1 MAGLIDRDG
10 DSDGKH
16 LIQFG
21 PINLDRLIRS
31 QTMSNTS
38 SIIRCRNAAK
48 MKITHAFHFVEL
60 SPWPLLASSG
70 CGTLTVGFVMSFHN
84 YELGLLVLALGLVLI
99 GSVLSIWWRDVIRE
113 GLFQGNHTCSIQAMM
128 IEGFVLFI
136 LSEVMFFVAW
146 FWAFFHCSLAP
157 PVELGC
163 VWPSNCIDLISTW
176 GVPWF
181 NTVLLLSSGATVT
194 LCHHCLMCSRYK
206 HSLVSL
212 QATIWLAWI
221 FTFWQGYEYQT
232 TWLNISDGNA
242 GSTFFLATGFHG
254 IHVLIGTIFLT
265 ISMVRQ
271 LQVINYGSIDMVRQL
286 YYHYSS
292 MHLFGFEYGSISMD
306 VDRKSRFDV
315 LWRSFQPRFGNC

>member
-1 MAGLIDRDG
+1 MVNQR
-10 DSDGKH
+10 
-16 LIQFG
+16 
-21 PINLDRLIRS
+21 RS
-31 QTMSNTS
+31 ALM
-38 SIIRCRNAAK
+38 K
-48 MKITHAFHFVEL
+48 KITHAFHFVEL
-60 SPWPLLASSG
+60 SPWPLLASTG
-70 CGTLTVGFVMSFHN
+70 CGTLTVGCVMYFHN
-84 YELGLLVLALGLVLI
+84 YELGLLVLALGLILI
-99 GSVLSIWWRDVIRE
+99 ATVLSIWWRDVIRE
-113 GLFQGNHTCSIQAMM
+113 GLFQGNHTNTIQAMM
-128 IEGFVLFI
+128 KEGFGLFI

-206 HSLVSL
+206 HSFSSL

-271 LQVINYGSIDMVRQL
+271 L

-292 MHLFGFEYGSISMD
+292 MHLFGFEAASWYFHFVD
-306 VDRKSRFDV
+306 VVWLFLFLTIYWWDRKSV
-315 LWRSFQPRFGNC
+315 V

>member
-1 MAGLIDRDG
+1 
-10 DSDGKH
+10 
-16 LIQFG
+16 
-21 PINLDRLIRS
+21 
-31 QTMSNTS
+31 MSNTS

-70 CGTLTVGFVMSFHN
+70 CGTLTVGCVMYFHN

-113 GLFQGNHTCSIQAMM
+113 GLFQGNHTVLLQAMM

-242 GSTFFLATGFHG
+242 GSTDLMWDTTTISWCSKRQLTLMASQTITSLLATRYDHLSNRLSRNSCAHWDDLPNYFHG
-254 IHVLIGTIFLT
+254 STIVLPLFF
-265 ISMVRQ
+265 
-271 LQVINYGSIDMVRQL
+271 NASIWVW
-286 YYHYSS
+286 S
-292 MHLFGFEYGSISMD
+292 
-306 VDRKSRFDV
+306 
-315 LWRSFQPRFGNC
+315 C